1 MVILLGAIWRM
12 SDAPGEK
19 GVSASMA
26 GVFFQGA
33 GGVADVFQKAV
44 SVRNVGVKS
53 QLQGVKEMMRGAVH
67 SFSY

>member
-1 MVILLGAIWRM
+1 MPQERRELVQAWQ
-12 SDAPGEK
+12 EY
-19 GVSASMA
+19 
-26 GVFFQGA
+26 FFQGA